1 MTDTRVIVLRALN
14 HLRTAHLPSYVALR
28 MLLEAAAPD
37 RLHDII
43 DAVVVQTAVRKRDRI
58 LELRRFKSRDGN
70 HVDYRGYFVPSPSSA
85 LADSYAL
92 ACLHDSGVLRR
103 SPDVFS
109 YRPPLGQDYGRNF
122 EHFADGY
129 RERNRLIADALESSD
144 DLVALVTDI
153 AKFYPSI
160 DGVRAVQRLS
170 AEMDR
175 VGTLSHRQIKV
186 VLAAAKR
193 AICVDTGGLRIGLEM
208 SHALASL
215 YLAGLD
221 HELRS
226 RFPGRYFRYVDDIVI
241 VVPRGNDQE
250 ALTALDGQLEKLS
263 LTRNPKKDAIAE
275 LEEWR
280 GFVAAGK
287 RSVGTSVD
295 CLRDLKFRIKLFL
308 ARNPHQVEA
317 LSSALKKDGIYL
329 PIEQLQHASGVS
341 SWRQRI
347 SDFVRSG
354 WQVVHRY
361 RFDKVGDVASA
372 ASQCRIEILQL
383 LRAVMTAGVA
393 DGSGSVA
400 RRWQVQ
406 GARLAINRAL
416 YFADSNV
423 LNEIID
429 FTSEVAELAEA
440 NAVCRALT
448 GDFAMLV
455 VTPGPAVAAASQ
467 LLALRGGVVPDEV
480 IALSLLGG
488 AEVSADFQ
496 AHVSLRGLALPS
508 IGVEGW
514 SGDLRSLVE
523 FGRGR
528 SCGRDRVSRY
538 GEEISALRVNYSLG
552 DAQAIARTRFMS
564 AETIVLDALTLDS
577 AYGS

>member
-1 MTDTRVIVLRALN
+1 MTDTRIIILRALN

-28 MLLEAAAPD
+28 MLLEAAAPE
-37 RLHDII
+37 RLEAII
-43 DAVVVQTAVRKRDRI
+43 DAVLVQTAVRKRDRI
-58 LELRRFKSRDGN
+58 LKLRRFKSRDGN

-85 LADSYAL
+85 LSDSYAL
-92 ACLHDSGVLRR
+92 ACLHDGGVLRR

-109 YRPPLGQDYGRNF
+109 YRPPPSQDYGRNF

-129 RERNRLIADALESSD
+129 LERNRLVASALQSSD
-144 DLVALVTDI
+144 GLVALVTDI
-153 AKFYPSI
+153 EKFYPSI
-160 DGVRAVQRLS
+160 DGDRAVQRLC
-170 AEMDR
+170 AEIDR
-175 VGTLSHRQIKV
+175 VGTLSHRQIRIA
-186 VLAAAKR
+186 LAAAKR

-215 YLAGLD
+215 YLTGLD

-226 RFPGRYFRYVDDIVI
+226 RFPGRYFRYVDDIVV
-241 VVPRGNDQE
+241 VVPLGNEQE
-250 ALTALDGQLEKLS
+250 ALNALDGQLEKLS
-263 LTRNPKKDAIAE
+263 LRRNPKKDAIAE

-280 GFVAAGK
+280 GFVVAGR
-287 RSVGTSVD
+287 RSVGNSAD

-308 ARNPHQVEA
+308 ARNPQQAEQ
-317 LSSALKKDGIYL
+317 LSSALKKGGIYL

-341 SWRQRI
+341 SWRQKV
-347 SDFVRSG
+347 SDFVRGG

-361 RFDKVGDVASA
+361 RFDNVGDVASA
-372 ASQCRIEILQL
+372 ASQCKIEILQL
-383 LRAVMTAGVA
+383 LRAVMNSGVA

-400 RRWQVQ
+400 RRWKVQ

-416 YFADSNV
+416 YFADSDV
-423 LNEIID
+423 LSEIID
-429 FTSEVAELAEA
+429 FTDGVAELAEA
-440 NAVCRALT
+440 NAVCRALA

-455 VTPGPAVAAASQ
+455 ATPGPAVAAASQ
-467 LLALRGGVVPDEV
+467 LIALRGSVVPDDV
-480 IALSLLGG
+480 IALSFHEG

-508 IGVEGW
+508 IAAEGW
-514 SGDLRSLVE
+514 SSDLRSLVE
-523 FGRGR
+523 FGSGR
-528 SCGRDRVSRY
+528 SSGRDRISQY

-564 AETIVLDALTLDS
+564 AETIVLDALSLDS